1 MRRLACSVIVL
12 VVLAVLSSLSD
23 GHALSLDRTKFK
35 GDLRLR
41 YQYDKKKVDGH
52 VGSDSR
58 HRERI
63 RLRFG
68 FQTDVSDRLRIGIRL
83 ASGSEDPRSTNQ
95 SFGDLFA
102 TKGIHL
108 DQAYFAWKPLG
119 GLTVTGGKFEKALY
133 LLDDLL
139 WDSDITF
146 EGQAARIDVP
156 GPGNTSL
163 FVNGGLFLLDE
174 LKSDGADPHMFAI
187 QPGVR
192 AEFGDGFEAGVF
204 LAYYV
209 FTHIDNAD
217 SEYGAGTNTRE
228 GEEGAL
234 SEGSLKYDYDS
245 VNPTIGITR
254 TWGTEDGAGYFARV
268 VGDMVYNPDSEDT
281 GYLVG
286 LAAGR
291 PTVKATGSWQ
301 FQYNWRRLETDAF
314 LDMFPDSDFYSGA
327 TGVSGHE
334 FILNYGIGGDF
345 ILGLDYYRADKI
357 AGGDDT
363 RDLLQ
368 VDMVAKF

>member
-1 MRRLACSVIVL
+1 MQRFACSAIVL
-12 VVLAVLSSLSD
+12 LVLTVLTSLSD
-23 GHALSLDRTKFK
+23 SQALSLDRTKFK

-41 YQYDKKKVDGH
+41 YQYDKKKVDGD

-63 RLRFG
+63 RFRFG
-68 FQTDVSDRLRIGIRL
+68 FQTDVSDRLRIGMRL

-95 SFGDLFA
+95 SFGDLFT

-108 DQAYFAWKPLG
+108 DQAYFAWQPFG
-119 GLTVTGGKFEKALY
+119 GLTVKGGKFGKALY

-146 EGQAARIDVP
+146 EGQAARIEAP

-174 LKSDGADPHMFAI
+174 LKSEGTDPHMFAI

-192 AEFGDGFEAGVF
+192 AEFADGLEAGVF
-204 LAYYV
+204 LAYYG
-209 FTHIDNAD
+209 FTHINSAVF
-217 SEYGAGTNTRE
+217 EHAAGTNTRE
-228 GEEGAL
+228 TEEGAL
-234 SEGSLKYDYDS
+234 SEGNLRYDYDS

-254 TWGTEDGAGYFARV
+254 TWGSEGGAGYFARL

-286 LAAGR
+286 FAAGHS
-291 PTVKATGSWQ
+291 TVKETGSWQ
-301 FQYNWRRLETDAF
+301 FHYNWRRLEADAF
-314 LDMFPDSDFYSGA
+314 LDIFPDSDFYGGA

-334 FILNYGIGGDF
+334 FILNCGIGGDF
-345 ILGLDYYRADKI
+345 ILGFDYYRADKI
-357 AGGDDT
+357 EGAEDA

-368 VDMVAKF
+368 VDLVAKF